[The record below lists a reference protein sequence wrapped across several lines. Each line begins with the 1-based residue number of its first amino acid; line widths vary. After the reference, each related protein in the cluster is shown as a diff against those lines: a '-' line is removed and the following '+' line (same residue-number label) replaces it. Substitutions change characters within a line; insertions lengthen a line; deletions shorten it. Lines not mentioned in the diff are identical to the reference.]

1 MIRIEVERDGQGEV
15 ERVLITGHANYGE
28 YGRDI
33 VCAAVSGISIGMVN
47 AIEKMF
53 GVQVH
58 ADDDGDG
65 KVDCRLPKGLDDPE
79 KIAKIRL
86 LMEAMAVSLRNMAD
100 EYPDY
105 VKMIER

>member
-1 MIRIEVERDGQGEV
+1 MIRIEVERNEHAEV
-15 ERVLITGHANYGE
+15 ERVFITGHANFGE

-58 ADDDGDG
+58 ADDDHPGKLDCQLPGD
-65 KVDCRLPKGLDDPE
+65 LDDVE
-79 KIAKIRL
+79 TADKIRL
-86 LMEAMAVSLRNMAD
+86 LMEAMVVSLKNVAD
-100 EYPDY
+100 EYPSY
-105 VKMIER
+105 VKIEER